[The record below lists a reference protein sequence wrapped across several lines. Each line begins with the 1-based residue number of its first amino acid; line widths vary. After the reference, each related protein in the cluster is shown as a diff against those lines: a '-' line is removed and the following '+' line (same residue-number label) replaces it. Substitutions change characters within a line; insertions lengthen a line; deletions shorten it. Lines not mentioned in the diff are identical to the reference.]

1 MTMREIYIML
11 CKEFNDGKYLEYKYT
26 RHDGY
31 WKMTKGWDNTPYKVM
46 TAKQYLHLC
55 QMIREDKEL
64 LDKRKEVKQR
74 GRKKKVHTKY
84 VGDLYE

>member
-1 MTMREIYIML
+1 
-11 CKEFNDGKYLEYKYT
+11 
-26 RHDGY
+26 
-31 WKMTKGWDNTPYKVM
+31 M

>member
-1 MTMREIYIML
+1 MTMREMYMML
-11 CKEFNDGKYLEYKYT
+11 CKEFNNGEYLEYKFT

-31 WKMTKGWDNTPYKVM
+31 WKMTKGWDNAPYKVM
-46 TAKQYLHLC
+46 TAKQYLRLC

-64 LDKRKEVKQR
+64 LDKRKEVKKR
-74 GRKKKVHTKY
+74 GRKKKVQTKY